1 MPAFAGMTALRE
13 ERVSK
18 IKIAIPTG
26 DAAGIGPEIALKTV
40 LDPAVREACDP
51 ILISDPDLL
60 MRHAEA
66 CGIGIEAG
74 AINVLSCEQPE
85 TATLPFGIVSPIA
98 GRASIAFCA
107 AAIDAAM
114 TGDADAVV
122 AAPQHE
128 TSIAQAGIVFDG
140 HPSFVARQTGTDE
153 NGVYMML
160 CFGDTRI
167 AHCTLHRS
175 VRDALALIT
184 TDNVARTIRATDAAL
199 KRLGINNGKI
209 AVSGLNPHAGEGG
222 LFGREEI
229 EIIRPAMDA
238 VAAQGIEVAGPF
250 GADTM
255 FHMPGFDAFV
265 VMLHDQGHIATK
277 LMARNAAAA
286 LTIGTPIL
294 FASVAHGTGH
304 DIAGQGVADPAA
316 MIEAVLMM
324 AKAKRGNVVPTGG

>member
-1 MPAFAGMTALRE
+1 MSSAKTR
-13 ERVSK
+13 
-18 IKIAIPTG
+18 IAIPTG
-26 DAAGIGPEIALKTV
+26 DPAGIGPEIALKAA
-40 LDPAVREACDP
+40 LDPAVRAACDP
-51 ILISDPDLL
+51 ILVCDPALL
-60 MRHAEA
+60 ERHARA
-66 CGIGIEAG
+66 CGIKADLSKL
-74 AINVLSCEQPE
+74 NVLACPQPE
-85 TATLPFGIVSPIA
+85 TASLGFGVVSPIS

-107 AAIDAAM
+107 AAVKAAM
-114 TGDADAVV
+114 SGEVDAVV
-122 AAPQHE
+122 AAPQNE
-128 TSIAQAGIVFDG
+128 TSIGQAGIPFDG

-175 VRDALALIT
+175 VREAIALIT
-184 TDNVARTIRATDAAL
+184 RENVARTIRAADATL
-199 KRLGINNGKI
+199 KHMGIAAPRI

-229 EIIRPAMDA
+229 EIIKPAMDA
-238 VAAQGIEVAGPF
+238 VAAEGLHVSGPF

-277 LMARNAAAA
+277 LLAQNAAAA

-304 DIAGQGVADPAA
+304 DIAGQGIANPAA
-316 MIEAVLMM
+316 MIEAVLRM
-324 AKAKRGNVVPTGG
+324 AKVKRFGKTAAA